1 MKKTLALIMLSVL
14 LLTAFAS
21 CKAEKK
27 DLHVLTLKGPT
38 GIGMVKLIEDN
49 PTYTVDIASAP
60 DEVAAAV
67 INGEFDIAAVPINLA
82 ATLYKKTNGAVKIA
96 AINTLGVLYILEN
109 GNTINSLA
117 DLEGKKI
124 YATGQGA
131 TPEYVLNALLKENNI
146 NCEIEFLSEH
156 AALASK
162 MTSGDVVLGMLPEPN
177 VTAALS
183 GNDKLRIA
191 IDLTKEFEKTFEY
204 KLAQGCI
211 IVNAEFAKNNPKAL
225 DNFMKQY
232 KASVEFVN
240 SKVDEA
246 ATLCEKYEIIPKAPL
261 AKKAIPNCNIVFIE
275 GEEMKTMSNN
285 IFKMLFE
292 ANPQSVGG
300 AIPDEAIYR

>member
-1 MKKTLALIMLSVL
+1 MKKTLALIMLSIL
-14 LLTAFAS
+14 LLTVFAS
-21 CKAEKK
+21 CKADKK
-27 DLHVLTLKGPT
+27 DLHILTLKGPT

-49 PTYTVDIASAP
+49 PNYTVDIANAP

-67 INGEFDIAAVPINLA
+67 INGDFDIAAVPINLA

-109 GNTINSLA
+109 GDTINSLA

-131 TPEYVLNALLKENNI
+131 TPEYILNALLKENNI
-146 NCEIEFLSEH
+146 SCEIEFLSEH
-156 AALASK
+156 AALAAK
-162 MTSGDVVLGMLPEPN
+162 MISGDVVLGMLPEPN

-183 GNDKLRIA
+183 GNEQLRIA
-191 IDLTKEFEKTFEY
+191 IDLTEEFEKTFDY

-211 IVNAEFAKNNPKAL
+211 IVNAEFATNNAKAL
-225 DNFMKQY
+225 DSFMKKY
-232 KASVEFVN
+232 KESVDFVN
-240 SKVDEA
+240 SNVDEA
-246 ATLCEKYEIIPKAPL
+246 AALCEKYEIIPKAAL

-275 GEEMKTMSNN
+275 GDEMQTMSNN

-292 ANPQSVGG
+292 ANPQSIGG
-300 AIPDEAIYR
+300 AIPDEAIYH